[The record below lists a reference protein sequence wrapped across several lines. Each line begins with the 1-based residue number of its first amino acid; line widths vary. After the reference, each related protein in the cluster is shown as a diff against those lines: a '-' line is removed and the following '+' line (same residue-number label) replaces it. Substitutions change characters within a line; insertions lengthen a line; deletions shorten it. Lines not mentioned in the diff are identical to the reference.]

1 MPKKEPIK
9 KFDELTLDEM
19 RQRLVQS
26 STILWKPTIVLYPE
40 ARKVTPKIKFDALI
54 ADWQILQRYLNSI
67 PEQNIEELTIYYRK
81 FQGIEDPKA
90 QGFANNLFK

>member
-1 MPKKEPIK
+1 MPKKEPIR

-26 STILWKPTIVLYPE
+26 STLLWKPTMILYPE
-40 ARKVTPKIKFDALI
+40 TKKVTPKIKFEALI
-54 ADWQILQRYLNSI
+54 ADWQRLQRYLNGI

-81 FQGIEDPKA
+81 FQEIEDPNA
-90 QGFANNLFK
+90 